1 MSLSRVKK
9 DILEKL
15 WEDSVPLQAA
25 DLSRRLNLK
34 YQVVLM
40 NISELEKMGYV
51 ESKQKGYY
59 SITEP
64 GREALGL
71 PLLTAELAQKI
82 VSPVPVERAFH
93 FFTGIG
99 NYTGVSATSLQDF
112 CEKIKT
118 IDKRSVRFHFSRGDF
133 EKWFEFLGD
142 KELAKRTSLLKKKEM
157 SDEQFKDAL
166 YNLVKNRCSEI
177 KIILT
182 SKQA

>member
-1 MSLSRVKK
+1 MSFSRVKK
-9 DILEKL
+9 DILEEL
-15 WEDSVPLQAA
+15 WEESIPLQAA

-34 YQVVLM
+34 HQVVLM

-59 SITEP
+59 SITEL

-71 PLLTAELAQKI
+71 PLLTAELAQRI
-82 VSPVPVERAFH
+82 VSPLPLERAFH

-99 NYTGVSATSLQDF
+99 NYTGVYAISLQDF

-142 KELAKRTSLLKKKEM
+142 KELAKRTSLLKKQEM
-157 SDEQFKDAL
+157 SDEQLREAL
-166 YNLVKNRCSEI
+166 YNLTKNRCSKI
-177 KIILT
+177 KTILT
-182 SKQA
+182 N

>member
-9 DILEKL
+9 GILEEL

-59 SITEP
+59 SITEQ

-71 PLLTAELAQKI
+71 PLLTVELAQRI
-82 VSPVPVERAFH
+82 VSTGTGERAFH
-93 FFTGIG
+93 FFRGIG

-112 CEKIKT
+112 CEKIQAINKQS
-118 IDKRSVRFHFSRGDF
+118 INFHLSRGDF
-133 EKWFEFLGD
+133 ERWFEFLGD

-157 SDEQFKDAL
+157 SDEQFRDAL
-166 YNLVKNRCSEI
+166 YNLVQNRCLEI

-182 SKQA
+182 KQA

>member
-9 DILEKL
+9 DILEEL
-15 WEDSVPLQAA
+15 WEESIPLQAA

-34 YQVVLM
+34 HQVVLM

-59 SITEP
+59 SITEL

-71 PLLTAELAQKI
+71 PLLTAELAQRI
-82 VSPVPVERAFH
+82 VSPLPLERAFH

-99 NYTGVSATSLQDF
+99 NYTGVYATSLQDF

-118 IDKRSVRFHFSRGDF
+118 IDKRSVRFHFLRGDF
-133 EKWFEFLGD
+133 ERWFEFLGD
-142 KELAKRTSLLKKKEM
+142 KELAKRTSLLKKQEM
-157 SDEQFKDAL
+157 SDEQLREAL
-166 YNLVKNRCSEI
+166 YNLTKNRCSKI
-177 KIILT
+177 KTILT
-182 SKQA
+182 N